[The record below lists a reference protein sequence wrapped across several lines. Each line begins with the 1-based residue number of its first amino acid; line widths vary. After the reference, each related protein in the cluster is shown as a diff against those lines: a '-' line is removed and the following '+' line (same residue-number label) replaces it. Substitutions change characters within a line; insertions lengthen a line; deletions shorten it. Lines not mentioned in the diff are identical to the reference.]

1 MSSVALLVE
10 DLYEDLERWY
20 PYHRLREAGVEVVLG
35 GPVAGKVYASKHG
48 YPATADAGVDEV
60 EAAEFDGVVIP
71 GGYAPDRMRRHEGMV
86 RLVADLDAAG
96 KLVGAICHA
105 GWMLVSAKILAGRR
119 VTSFFAIRDDLV
131 NAGAEWIDAPVVVD
145 GNLVTSRTPADLAAF
160 GAALVEVL
168 GR

>member
-10 DLYEDLERWY
+10 DLYEDLELWY
-20 PYHRLREAGVEVVLG
+20 PYHRLREAGVDVVLV
-35 GPVAGKVYASKHG
+35 GPVAGKAYASKHG

-60 EAAEFDGVVIP
+60 GAAEFDGVVIP

-105 GWMLVSAKILAGRR
+105 GWMLVSAKILEGRR

-145 GNLVTSRTPADLAAF
+145 GNLVTSRTPADLSAF
-160 GAALVEVL
+160 GAALVETL